1 MAPFWWRRSKK
12 TAKERLRLILIHD
25 RMELSPA
32 KMEELKK
39 DLRDV
44 LQKHLDVKTEE
55 FEISV
60 SRKRDSMALE
70 ADIPLKDSR

>member
-25 RMELSPA
+25 RMELTPA

>member
-25 RMELSPA
+25 RMELTPA

-44 LQKHLDVKTEE
+44 LQKHLDVETEE